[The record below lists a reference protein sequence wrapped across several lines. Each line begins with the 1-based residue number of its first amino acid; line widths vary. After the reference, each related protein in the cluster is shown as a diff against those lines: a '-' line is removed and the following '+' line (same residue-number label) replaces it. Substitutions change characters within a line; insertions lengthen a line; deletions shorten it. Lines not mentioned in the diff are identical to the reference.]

1 MRIDSTC
8 VGHKVEFDP
17 KWNGEP
23 VSKARTDIGDLTFVW
38 DTGAPMSFIQA
49 ALAEKMD
56 SGHTAQGHVVA
67 RTFALAN
74 KDFGPLELRPM
85 TFVQPEG
92 VDGFI
97 GYDFFARH
105 KVCVDF
111 PGHAFWIE

>member
-8 VGHKVEFDP
+8 VGHRVEFDP
-17 KWNGEP
+17 TWNGEP
-23 VSKARTDIGDLTFVW
+23 VSKARTDIGELTFVW

-49 ALAEKMD
+49 ALAAKID
-56 SGHTAQGHVVA
+56 SGPLAKD
-67 RTFALAN
+67 RTVTRSFALGN
-74 KDFGPLELRPM
+74 KDFGPLELRAM

-111 PGHAFWIE
+111 PDRAFWIE